1 VTIAVARID
10 DRLVH
15 GQVVIGW
22 CRPLEI
28 TRILLVEEGVATSE
42 FEQELYRLAVP
53 DDITI
58 EFLTDATAPARLD
71 EAAASGDRTLVLTG
85 SVESMIALQRARPQW
100 IQAVNVGGVHDRPG
114 RVERL
119 RYLYL
124 SGDELA
130 MLGAVAA
137 TGVSVTAQDL
147 PTTRPVPLEALSE

>member
-1 VTIAVARID
+1 MTIVVARID

-28 TRILLVEEGVATSE
+28 TRILLVDDTVAQSE
-42 FEQELYRLAVP
+42 FEQDLYRLAVP
-53 DDITI
+53 SGIAI
-58 EFLTDATAPARLD
+58 EFLTGATAPARLD
-71 EAAASGDRTLVLTG
+71 GAAADRERSLVLTG
-85 SVESMIALQRARPQW
+85 SVESMVDLQRARPRL
-100 IQAVNVGGVHDRPG
+100 IQSVNLGGVHDRPG

-124 SGDELA
+124 SGPELEELA
-130 MLGAVAA
+130 RVAE

-147 PTTRPVPLEALSE
+147 PTSRPVPLEELPG